1 MKHEHVDRRNI
12 VRDWQPAASVRV
24 ANMRLGLA
32 YPRCR
37 GPGAGRSDV
46 LTQCSWISVRDWLGT
61 SERAYALQDS
71 IVASDRQAPGECQ
84 QRLYRPGR
92 RRVRDRA

>member
-37 GPGAGRSDV
+37 GPGAG
-46 LTQCSWISVRDWLGT
+46 
-61 SERAYALQDS
+61 
-71 IVASDRQAPGECQ
+71 P
-84 QRLYRPGR
+84 
-92 RRVRDRA
+92 